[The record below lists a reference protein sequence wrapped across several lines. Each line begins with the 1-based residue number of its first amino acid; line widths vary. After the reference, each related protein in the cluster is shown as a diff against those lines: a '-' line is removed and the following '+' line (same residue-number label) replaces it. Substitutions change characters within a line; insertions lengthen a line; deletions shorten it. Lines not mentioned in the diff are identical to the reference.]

1 MEKNPMQQIRI
12 GKITINMGIGAPGDE
27 MDRAQAIM
35 EKIVGT
41 KGVQTKAKVRLP
53 TWDIRPGLPIG
64 VKATLRKKKAMD
76 FLKTCLA
83 AKGSHLLINNF
94 DNRGNFGFGIHEY
107 IDLPGIKYDPKLGI
121 RGFDV
126 LVSLERPGYRVSK
139 RKMGKKRVGLKHVV
153 SKNEAIAF
161 ISEQFG
167 VRIDDGKQKE

>member
-1 MEKNPMQQIRI
+1 MQQIRI
-12 GKITINMGIGAPGDE
+12 GKVTINMGIGAPGEE

-35 EKIVGT
+35 EKIAGT

-64 VKATLRKKKAMD
+64 VKATLRKKKAAD
-76 FLKTCLA
+76 FLKTSLA

-139 RKMGKKRVGLKHVV
+139 RKMEKGRIGLKHVV
-153 SKNEAIAF
+153 SKEEAIAF

-167 VRIDDGKQKE
+167 VKIDDGKQKE